1 MKVCVYKMNSYLRA
15 ANSFVPWQFALIC
28 VHKTKIWILYSLYIT
43 HKLLASL
50 SIIRGILIW
59 KLQKMFSFRHTQTLM
74 KTHDQEKKKDWNISV
89 NVVNF
94 LSPSFSAQEI
104 IHKTSI
110 NSNHLFDL
118 HQEIWKFLI
127 TWQIFCGLH
136 LFTCPNMS
144 CMAANRLLQ
153 DWMWKGSY
161 ILVWL
166 FLREIGK

>member
-1 MKVCVYKMNSYLRA
+1 M
-15 ANSFVPWQFALIC
+15 I
-28 VHKTKIWILYSLYIT
+28 
-43 HKLLASL
+43 
-50 SIIRGILIW
+50 
-59 KLQKMFSFRHTQTLM
+59 
-74 KTHDQEKKKDWNISV
+74 KKKKRLKYLWV

-166 FLREIGK
+166 FLREMGKKHILVVVTPKCKILWALYIFGYIVIIILLHRCFHLKIFMVFLTNAMIIAKKVIPFKSQHSLKRWLSTINM